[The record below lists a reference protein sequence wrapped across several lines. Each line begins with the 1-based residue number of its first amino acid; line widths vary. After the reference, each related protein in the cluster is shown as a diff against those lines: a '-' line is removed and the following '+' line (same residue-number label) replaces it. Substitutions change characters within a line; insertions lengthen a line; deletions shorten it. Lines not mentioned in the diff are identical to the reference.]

1 MDHRYAVVV
10 PAGNISL
17 CDFTT
22 IVDHNDCV
30 GISERLQIDAR
41 EFARSAQVFDDAE
54 TVAKIVRDEQCIA
67 VRTDRESSRIDRR
80 AIAVVTR

>member
-1 MDHRYAVVV
+1 MIV
-10 PAGNISL
+10 PAGYVNFDDRSSL
-17 CDFTT
+17 MNRGDRVR
-22 IVDHNDCV
+22 I
-30 GISERLQIDAR
+30 RMRWQIDAR